1 MATKIIMYT
10 GDNCSKCKA
19 AKVHLGNLPPHIKEE
34 VTIIEIN
41 VDETKYQRDYVV
53 NELKSNTLPTFE
65 LFKTEDYNEKPEVL
79 RGFDENIGK
88 IMEHLGL

>member
-1 MATKIIMYT
+1 MATKIVMYT
-10 GDNCSKCKA
+10 GDNCGKCNA
-19 AKVHLGNLPPHIKEE
+19 AKVHLGNLPPHIKDE

-88 IMEHLGL
+88 IMDALGL

>member
-1 MATKIIMYT
+1 MYT
-10 GDNCSKCKA
+10 GDNCSKCNA